1 MTFKIRN
8 FICVLLSLI
17 LVFSTT
23 CYAKPSDNIKK
34 EVPLKPEGEVKN
46 LNNPQDVYKEEF
58 KGWYIEAY
66 KQAQRNAKSRGIELL
81 DMNVALEEVLS
92 GSGNNNS
99 KNLYSSSHTNSSLF
113 DPVHSS
119 LIEAHFKQGEKYW
132 ANFRCREGNG
142 EYNLYSYGNN
152 LDLNAK
158 VYTKNKLGNHKL
170 YRESKKRYDGVNFD
184 LNGPYKNRE
193 NGYYME
199 VERPDLNTS
208 GKFMIH
214 FSPNQ
219 DRTYSDNGGSWTP
232 GTIYEDPDGPF
243 ISIDKVTYLTPSQA
257 MALYITIAND
267 EILEM
272 RDWIVDLSAKAA
284 ITYLSGVLGISE
296 KVATALFFML
306 NVPVFSPPTLTE
318 LELDALQDAA
328 GGMIKT
334 DGGDTFAN
342 GIRVV
347 SMTTYTTVA
356 PGVLKPVM
364 MNVYEPHLYDVLR
377 GPALYRGTFD
387 LNDRTPLWR

>member
-8 FICVLLSLI
+8 FICGLLSLI

-23 CYAKPSDNIKK
+23 CYAKSSDNI
-34 EVPLKPEGEVKN
+34 EEEMPLKPEGKVKN
-46 LNNPQDVYKEEF
+46 LNNAQDVYKEEF
-58 KGWYIEAY
+58 KEWYVEAY
-66 KQAQRNAKSRGIELL
+66 KQAQKNAESRGIELL
-81 DMNVALEEVLS
+81 DMDVALEEALP

-113 DPVHSS
+113 DLIHPL
-119 LIEAHFKQGEKYW
+119 LIEARFEQGEKYW
-132 ANFRCREGNG
+132 ANFWCREGNG

-158 VYTKNKLGNHKL
+158 VYTEDKLGNHKL

-184 LNGPYKNRE
+184 LSGPYKNRE

-208 GKFMIH
+208 GKFMIL
-214 FSPNQ
+214 FSPNH
-219 DRTYSDNGGSWTP
+219 DRTYSDNGSSWTP

-243 ISIDKVTYLTPSQA
+243 VSIDKVTYLTPSQA
-257 MALYITIAND
+257 MALYITITND
-267 EILEM
+267 EISEM

-284 ITYLSGVLGISE
+284 ITYLSRALGISE
-296 KVATALFFML
+296 KVAAALFFML

-318 LELDALQDAA
+318 VELDALKDAA
-328 GGMIKT
+328 GGMITT
-334 DGGDTFAN
+334 DEGDTFAN

-347 SMTTYTTVA
+347 SMTT
-356 PGVLKPVM
+356 
-364 MNVYEPHLYDVLR
+364 
-377 GPALYRGTFD
+377 
-387 LNDRTPLWR
+387 